1 MMGRKI
7 MKIAALAA
15 IAIVAFYMS
24 RWYGVKAFIGLMLAE
39 AAFAIFVGVNQKEAT
54 EDFCQDLFDSLMSAA
69 ETEEEVELAI
79 KMLAKVTEDEE
90 EQEENNG

>member
-15 IAIVAFYMS
+15 IAVVAFYMS
-24 RWYGVKAFIGLMLAE
+24 NRYGFKAVIGLLLAE
-39 AAFAIFVGVNQKEAT
+39 AAFAIFVGVNQKEAA

-69 ETEEEVELAI
+69 ETEEEAELAI
-79 KMLAKVTEDEE
+79 KMLAKASEDEE
-90 EQEENNG
+90 EQEE